1 MKAERRDF
9 LLEIGTEE
17 LPPKAL
23 PALQQALVAGLAAGL
38 DKAGLAHGEL
48 VGFATPRR
56 LAVWVKRLAA
66 QQPEQHLKRRGPP
79 VNAAFNA
86 SGEPTRAALAFA
98 ESCGTR
104 VEALQR
110 LDEGK
115 GTFLFFLGTR
125 AGERAVAL
133 LPGLVQAALDALP
146 IPRRMHWGAGS
157 AMFVRPV
164 HWVVMLYG
172 KEVVAATLLDTP
184 AGQLTRGHRFHAPR
198 PIRIASPGSYERT
211 LRERGHVLA
220 DFAARR
226 ERIRTEVAA
235 AAANV
240 HGRALIT
247 EALLQEVTALVEWP
261 VALTGRFEERFL
273 SLPRE
278 VLTSTL
284 EDHQRYF
291 PVEDAQGRL
300 LPAFIAVSNIE
311 SRDPA
316 TVRAGNERVVRPRL
330 ADAAFF
336 WEQDRRQPL
345 AARRAALDAVTF
357 QAKLG
362 SLGDKTRRVSAL
374 AGEIAVAAGGSREH
388 AQRAAELCKCDLL
401 TAMVG
406 EFPELQGIMG
416 TYYAQADGEPHEVA
430 TAIREHYLPRA
441 AGDQLPATGAGLA
454 VAIADKLDTLAGIF
468 AIGEKPTGTK
478 DPFGLRRAALGVQ
491 RILIEKALDLDLRRY
506 IDQAL
511 AAVRADIERI
521 RATAATTAQPVQAAP
536 GQTQAS
542 AAAAAADSTA
552 SEIYD
557 FLMERLRAY
566 YLDRAGAPPLPGQA
580 AVTTEMFDAVL
591 AARPGSPLDFD
602 ARLKALSTFLE
613 LPESASLTAA
623 NKRIAN
629 ILRKANMTPP
639 AEVDVL
645 RLRESA
651 EVRLFDSMRALRDA
665 VATATA
671 QHEYAGAL
679 GRLAQLRPAVDAF
692 FDQVMV
698 MDENPQLRANRLSLL
713 AQLQGLFAGVADL
726 SRLPG

>member
-1 MKAERRDF
+1 
-9 LLEIGTEE
+9 
-17 LPPKAL
+17 
-23 PALQQALVAGLAAGL
+23 
-38 DKAGLAHGEL
+38 
-48 VGFATPRR
+48 
-56 LAVWVKRLAA
+56 
-66 QQPEQHLKRRGPP
+66 
-79 VNAAFNA
+79 
-86 SGEPTRAALAFA
+86 
-98 ESCGTR
+98 
-104 VEALQR
+104 
-110 LDEGK
+110 
-115 GTFLFFLGTR
+115 
-125 AGERAVAL
+125 
-133 LPGLVQAALDALP
+133 
-146 IPRRMHWGAGS
+146 
-157 AMFVRPV
+157 
-164 HWVVMLYG
+164 
-172 KEVVAATLLDTP
+172 
-184 AGQLTRGHRFHAPR
+184 
-198 PIRIASPGSYERT
+198 
-211 LRERGHVLA
+211 
-220 DFAARR
+220 
-226 ERIRTEVAA
+226 
-235 AAANV
+235 
-240 HGRALIT
+240 
-247 EALLQEVTALVEWP
+247 
-261 VALTGRFEERFL
+261 
-273 SLPRE
+273 
-278 VLTSTL
+278 
-284 EDHQRYF
+284 
-291 PVEDAQGRL
+291 
-300 LPAFIAVSNIE
+300 
-311 SRDPA
+311 
-316 TVRAGNERVVRPRL
+316 
-330 ADAAFF
+330 
-336 WEQDRRQPL
+336 
-345 AARRAALDAVTF
+345 
-357 QAKLG
+357 
-362 SLGDKTRRVSAL
+362 
-374 AGEIAVAAGGSREH
+374 VAAGGSREH
-388 AQRAAELCKCDLL
+388 AQRAAQLCKCDLL

-430 TAIREHYLPRA
+430 AAIREHYLPRA
-441 AGDQLPATGAGLA
+441 AGDQLPATRAGLA

-506 IDQAL
+506 IDLAL
-511 AAVRADIERI
+511 AAVRADIERL
-521 RATAATTAQPVQAAP
+521 RARGATAATAAQAAP
-536 GQTQAS
+536 
-542 AAAAAADSTA
+542 AADTPATAAVAPADSTA

-566 YLDRAGAPPLPGQA
+566 YLDGAGAPPLPGQA

-591 AARPGSPLDFD
+591 AARPASPLDFD
-602 ARLKALSTFLE
+602 ARLRALSTFLE